1 MNMLKECTKGA
12 QTKFRSVAKS
22 FGPFFFLHESDDEFH
37 VMIAKTCIS

>member
-22 FGPFFFLHESDDEFH
+22 FGPFFLHESDDEFH